1 MRLNNP
7 YFGSTLVLIA
17 IIMSIMACTKNNE
30 ETLYGAVDCATENI
44 TFQER
49 IQPIITNQCAF
60 SGCHVQGGGS
70 ILLENYAQIKN
81 SIDNGNFVQR
91 VLVTRDMPPGTP
103 LTDCQIASI
112 QQWVDDGA
120 PNN

>member
-1 MRLNNP
+1 MQLNKG
-7 YFGSTLVLIA
+7 YMKSALALLSFVMA
-17 IIMSIMACTKNNE
+17 FVACTKNDE
-30 ETLYGAVDCATENI
+30 ETLYGATECDTENV

-49 IQPIITNQCAF
+49 IQPIIANQCAF

-91 VLVTRDMPPGTP
+91 VLVTRDMPPGAP

>member
-1 MRLNNP
+1 MHLSNTT
-7 YFGSTLVLIA
+7 YISGLMLLLVFA
-17 IIMSIMACTKNNE
+17 AACTKNNE
-30 ETLYGAVDCATENI
+30 EDLYGAVDCDTENV

-49 IQPIITNQCAF
+49 ISPIITNQCAF

-70 ILLENYAQIKN
+70 ILLENYTQIKN
-81 SIDNGNFVQR
+81 AIDNGSFIQR
-91 VLVTRDMPPGTP
+91 VLVTRDMPPGNP

-112 QQWVDDGA
+112 QQWVNDDA